1 MTAAGC
7 WQCVVL
13 ALCGQMSATHRT
25 GSPSVLAAEDSQC
38 LGMLLWP
45 GETKSSI
52 STGDC
57 LLAQEWGLLWEG
69 PCVCFPTAWLVSLLF
84 LQSFVQSS
92 PQLQCHSGGEVPVG
106 DEGRAGSSPALF
118 LPKGTG
124 GHAALTLPVSASTAL
139 FLPSGLCL
147 ARAGQ
152 TAVEQLHERRGEYVE
167 GTRPPRAP
175 TEPRSC

>member
-1 MTAAGC
+1 MCGAGIVWPNVC
-7 WQCVVL
+7 HPQDRVSFSASRRGQSVPGYVTL
-13 ALCGQMSATHRT
+13 ARRNQN
-25 GSPSVLAAEDSQC
+25 
-38 LGMLLWP
+38 
-45 GETKSSI
+45 SI

-69 PCVCFPTAWLVSLLF
+69 PCVCFPTARLVSLLF

-106 DEGRAGSSPALF
+106 DERRAGSSPALF

-139 FLPSGLCL
+139 FLPAGLCL

-167 GTRPPRAP
+167 GTRPLRAP